1 MKTWKFLLPA
11 LAMVLLLAAC
21 NGNAEAL
28 RDHGAT
34 TNATVTR
41 KIETTALK
49 AKNRYHRLAISFFAQ
64 TKEELEKDAHQN
76 DVLKDT
82 SMSMAD
88 RIDKWQPGGT
98 GIGTFTS
105 LEIDVTKPTWDGI
118 KEGESVEIVY
128 LPEDPKVV
136 MLKKDL

>member
-1 MKTWKFLLPA
+1 MI
-11 LAMVLLLAAC
+11 LLLAAC
-21 NGNAEAL
+21 NGNADAL

-34 TNATVTR
+34 TKATVTS

-49 AKNRYHRLAISFFAQ
+49 AKNRQHRLAISFFAL
-64 TKEELEKDAHQN
+64 TKEQLDKKVHQD

-88 RIDKWQPGGT
+88 RIDKWEPGGG

-105 LEIDVTKPTWDGI
+105 LEIDVTQPTWDGI

-128 LPEDPKVV
+128 LPEDPTVV